1 VPDAHLKLKVRRTVG
16 YHLFRALVV
25 ALWTAM
31 FRPQVEGQENIPLSG
46 PVLIA
51 PVHRSN
57 IDFAFTVFMTKRKTF
72 FMAKDSL
79 WRIPLLRELISTM
92 GAFPVKRGTADR
104 ESLAFAQSVLE
115 QGEVLVMFPE
125 GTRQEGAEV
134 SELRDGAMF
143 IASRTGATVVPVG
156 IGNTERAM
164 PRGAKFPRPAKVRI
178 VIGAPIAA
186 PTSEG
191 RITRTQIAES
201 TEELRASLHDV
212 YRRSMMN

>member
-1 VPDAHLKLKVRRTVG
+1 
-16 YHLFRALVV
+16 
-25 ALWTAM
+25 M
-31 FRPQVEGQENIPLSG
+31 FRPRVEGRENIPLTG

-79 WRIPLLRELISTM
+79 WKVPVLGHLISTM

-115 QGEVLVMFPE
+115 QGEALVLFPE
-125 GTRQEGAEV
+125 GTRQEGSEV
-134 SELRDGAMF
+134 QELRDGAMF

-156 IGNTERAM
+156 IGNTQRAM
-164 PRGAKFPRPAKVRI
+164 PKGSKFPRPVRVRI

-186 PTSEG
+186 PASET
-191 RITRTQIAES
+191 RVSRTQIADA
-201 TEELRASLHDV
+201 TELLRSSLNEV
-212 YRRSMMN
+212 YHRSMSA